1 MAAAQQTMLTT
12 LIPEMDWNADDPV
25 KTFRKFKQRIE
36 LAFKTF
42 LKDATDEEKVSYLLL
57 LAGDDGLEIRNSWDL
72 SPEQE
77 KDPNK
82 ILEKF
87 EKHLEPKTNHR
98 IFRYE
103 FQSMRQGPEESISD
117 YMSRLKNVADKCN
130 FKDKTEKDGRLLDQ
144 MIWGCAY
151 KKVQKTLI
159 GKHELTLA
167 AAVKEAVQHEST
179 EKCMTTL
186 TISTQAKEAK
196 VDAISSRKHTPSSK
210 QKASYRPPQKQS
222 SNICRNCG
230 TEHEFNDRKKCPAYG
245 STCNGCGKP
254 NHWRKMCRS
263 KGKSKPQ
270 EYRGYRKANPKH
282 VHYQQEEQYS
292 SGEETLSVGA
302 IYVHEVEHKNDA
314 QNNEAYTTFQIKKKI
329 GKKTTN
335 INLRLKIDTG
345 AQSNVMPVE
354 HYQQIFPENM
364 TKGGEVKAGILT
376 PSSTVLSA
384 YGGDKI
390 PHLGKTTISGKHKG
404 REVKCT
410 FFVTKSKGPSILGLA
425 ACQQLG
431 IITIHEIQATPEDG
445 KIKETVP
452 IKDRPAIHNK
462 EQLIKMYPECFD
474 DTVGCFEEEYHITV
488 DPDVE
493 PVIHPPRRVPL
504 ELREK
509 LKKQLEEMTEK
520 GVISEVT
527 QPTDWVNSIVIKE
540 KPNGKLR
547 ICLDSRDLNLAL
559 KRNHYPTPTLEEITP
574 SLAGAKVFSKLDAS
588 NGYWNIKIDEESSLL
603 TTFNTPYGRFKFNRL
618 PFGLKV
624 SQDVFQRKI
633 DETYKGCKGA
643 IGIADDIQVYGKTDN
658 DHDFHLHEAMEKTRQ
673 AGIKLN
679 ASKCIIKESECKF
692 FGMIYTAEGVKPDPE
707 KVKAIHDIK
716 PPQDEKELRSLL
728 GLIQYMSA
736 FIPKLADRTT
746 NIRELLKEDVEYKWS
761 ASHTEDLN
769 KIKQLISEKTTLQY
783 YDREKPVILQVDA
796 SIKGVGAALIQD
808 GKPIAFA
815 SKALSP
821 AETRYANIEREL
833 LAVVYGCE
841 KFHTYLYGRSFEV
854 ESDHRPLEQ
863 INKKNLTKAPNRL
876 QRLLLRLQSYD
887 MSIRYKPGKEMLLAD
902 ALSRLS
908 QHDKQEMDGLKVQ
921 IHHLVKVT
929 SVKLE
934 RIREETSEDEELQ
947 LLAQT
952 VTQGWPEKR
961 KETQAIIHEYWT
973 IRDDISVEDGVL
985 LAGSRMIIPKSMR
998 AEVLEMIHQGHLGIE
1013 KCILRAKSAVY
1024 WPGMYKQIEKAVAAC
1039 PTCQKHKNSQQKEEM
1054 MPTEIPS
1061 RPWQTVGMDLF
1072 TTNDQWFLLLVD
1084 YYSKFPFVKSL
1095 ANLKAS
1101 TVTSSIRGIFAEQGI
1116 PAEVICDNGTQ
1127 FTSQEFRQLANEYG
1141 FKITTSSP
1149 HYPKGH
1155 GFIERHVQTVKKTLI
1170 KCKESRSDPN
1180 LAMLAIRTTP
1190 IKPGMKSP
1198 AELLNGRKYKDI
1210 LPTKVP
1216 PPLDQE
1222 ETRAKLEKAQQAAK
1236 QHYDTQAKNLP
1247 ELAKGQ
1253 SIHVQ
1258 DPIRK
1263 TWSPGKVNDKAT
1275 TPRSYVVETDAGRQ
1289 LRRNR
1294 VHIRPTPEVKVPAA
1308 TTPETTPAAS
1318 ATQTTHEST
1327 LQPPTIA
1334 APHATTPS
1342 ATKPTSAAMPSTT
1355 KSTRTRSNIQP
1366 PVRYR

>member
-1 MAAAQQTMLTT
+1 MAAAQQTMLTN

-25 KTFRKFKQRIE
+25 KTFQKFKQRIE

-42 LKDATDEEKVSYLLL
+42 LKDATDEEKVSYILL
-57 LAGDDGLEIRNSWDL
+57 LAGDDGLEIRNSWEL

-77 KDPNK
+77 KDPKK

-103 FQSMRQGPEESISD
+103 FQSMKQRPEESISD
-117 YMSRLKNVADKCN
+117 YMARLKNVADKCN

-196 VDAISSRKHTPSSK
+196 VDAISNRKHTPSSK
-210 QKASYRPPQKQS
+210 QKASHKPPQKQGS
-222 SNICRNCG
+222 TSKTCRNCG
-230 TEHEFNDRKKCPAYG
+230 TEHEFNDKKKCPANG
-245 STCNGCGKP
+245 STCHGCGKP

-270 EYRGYRKANPKH
+270 EYKGYRKANPKH

-302 IYVHEVEHKNDA
+302 IYVHEVEHEN
-314 QNNEAYTTFQIKKKI
+314 NVHSNEAYTTFQLKKKI

-364 TKGGEVKAGILT
+364 TKAGEVKAGILT
-376 PSSTVLSA
+376 PSKTILSA

-474 DTVGCFEEEYHITV
+474 DKVGCFEEEYHITV

-509 LKKQLEEMTEK
+509 LKKQLEEMTKK

-547 ICLDSRDLNLAL
+547 ICLDPRDLNLAL

-633 DETYKGCKGA
+633 DETYRGCKGA
-643 IGIADDIQVYGKTDN
+643 IGIADDIQVYGKTDD

-716 PPQDEKELRSLL
+716 APQDEKELRSLL

-821 AETRYANIEREL
+821 AETRYANIERDSSKGVGAALIQDGKPSHFASKALSPAETRYANIEREL

-854 ESDHRPLEQ
+854 ESDHRPLE
-863 INKKNLTKAPNRL
+863 
-876 QRLLLRLQSYD
+876 
-887 MSIRYKPGKEMLLAD
+887 EMLLAD

-934 RIREETSEDEELQ
+934 QIKEETSKDEELQ

-1101 TVTSSIRGIFAEQGI
+1101 T
-1116 PAEVICDNGTQ
+1116 
-1127 FTSQEFRQLANEYG
+1127 
-1141 FKITTSSP
+1141 
-1149 HYPKGH
+1149 
-1155 GFIERHVQTVKKTLI
+1155 
-1170 KCKESRSDPN
+1170 
-1180 LAMLAIRTTP
+1180 
-1190 IKPGMKSP
+1190 
-1198 AELLNGRKYKDI
+1198 
-1210 LPTKVP
+1210 
-1216 PPLDQE
+1216 
-1222 ETRAKLEKAQQAAK
+1222 QAAK
-1236 QHYDTQAKNLP
+1236 QHYDTQAKSLP

-1258 DPIRK
+1258 DLIRK
-1263 TWSPGKVNDKAT
+1263 TWSPGKVINKAT
-1275 TPRSYVVETDAGRQ
+1275 TPRSYVVETDTGRQ

-1294 VHIRPTPEVKVPAA
+1294 VHIRPTPEVKAPAA
-1308 TTPETTPAAS
+1308 TTPEVTTPAAS
-1318 ATQTTHEST
+1318 AITTRDNTECDEADIRDNAEYDKVNENEAEH
-1327 LQPPTIA
+1327 PT
-1334 APHATTPS
+1334 
-1342 ATKPTSAAMPSTT
+1342 TSALPL
-1355 KSTRTRSNIQP
+1355 TRERTVLR
-1366 PVRYR
+1366 